1 MEILLSF
8 FAGARCGL
16 TSFFRALKDL
26 RALKVPLLLFLPF
39 LPFLPLKRQQKN
51 TEPSAVLCEGSVDR
65 ICMSE

>member
-8 FAGARCGL
+8 FAGPL
-16 TSFFRALKDL
+16 WSNVFFRALKDL
-26 RALKVPLLLFLPF
+26 RALKVPLLPF

-65 ICMSE
+65 VCMSE

>member
-8 FAGARCGL
+8 FCRGPL
-16 TSFFRALKDL
+16 WSNLFFRVLKDL
-26 RALKVPLLLFLPF
+26 RALKVPLLPF

-65 ICMSE
+65 VCMSE

>member
-8 FAGARCGL
+8 FAGPL
-16 TSFFRALKDL
+16 WSNVFFRGLKDL

-39 LPFLPLKRQQKN
+39 LLFLPLKRQQKN

-65 ICMSE
+65 VCMSE